1 MKGPVTSL
9 KTKMLLLSIIP
20 LILVTVAITLISLSQ
35 ARQLS
40 EQEIQ
45 TFEENLLR
53 SKRQEL
59 QHYVGLA
66 MTSIARIVA
75 EAEPGDKKA
84 EAEVKQVLHSMTYG
98 EDGYFFV
105 YDSEGVNLVHSIQPE
120 LVGRNLYD
128 LQDRNG
134 KYVIRNLLQLAGD
147 GGGFYR
153 YIWRKPS
160 KGDLEDKLSYVVQIP
175 KLNWMMGT
183 GLYIDDISKEVAST
197 RLKVTKNIRNTFL
210 TVVAILAGTVIVI
223 ALLGLGINVHAS
235 QLADARLR
243 EVAHRYVQ
251 FQVAQRRN
259 FAREL
264 HDGINQLMVSVKF
277 RIELARDKLQSH
289 ETKADIELSK
299 GSEALNQAIQEVRR
313 LSHDL
318 RPILLDDLGLESAL
332 HSMLDE
338 FSERTGLKVLVH
350 LDLPQQRLPDD
361 IEITLYRITQE
372 ALTNIERHAQAMV
385 VELHIWKEEEM
396 IWVEIKDDGQGFIKH
411 DNAGDGIG
419 LLNMRERTELL
430 SGQFSVRSKPGS
442 GTRIRAGFTLV

>member
-1 MKGPVTSL
+1 MKRVVTSL

-20 LILVTVAITLISLSQ
+20 LILVTVAITVISLNQ

-66 MTSIARIVA
+66 MTSIAHVVA
-75 EAEPGDKKA
+75 GAEPGDKVA
-84 EAEVKQVLHSMTYG
+84 EAEVRRILHSLTYG
-98 EDGYFFV
+98 DDGYFFV
-105 YDSEGVNLVHSIQPE
+105 YDKQGVNLVHPIQPE
-120 LVGRNLYD
+120 LVGQNLSG

-134 KYVIRNLLQLAGD
+134 KYVIRDLLQLAQE

-183 GLYIDDISKEVAST
+183 GLYIDDIANEVSAT
-197 RLKVTKNIRNTFL
+197 REKVTHNIRNTFF

-223 ALLGLGINVHAS
+223 ALMGLGINVHAS

-243 EVAHRYVQ
+243 QVAHRYVQ
-251 FQVAQRRN
+251 FQVTQRRN

-277 RIELARDKLQSH
+277 RIELARDKLQPQ
-289 ETKADIELSK
+289 ETKAIAELDK

-313 LSHDL
+313 ISHDL
-318 RPILLDDLGLESAL
+318 RPIQLDDLGLESAL
-332 HSMLDE
+332 YSMAEE
-338 FSERTGLKVLVH
+338 FSERTGAATKLRLE
-350 LDLPQQRLPDD
+350 LPQQRLPDD

-372 ALTNIERHAQAMV
+372 ALTNIERHAAAGDV
-385 VELHIWKEEEM
+385 DLRIWQQDNL
-396 IWVEIKDDGQGFIKH
+396 IWIEIRDDGRGFITHDKH
-411 DNAGDGIG
+411 SDGIG

-430 SGQFSVRSKPGS
+430 SGHFSIRSKPGA
-442 GTRIRAGFTLV
+442 GTLIRAGFSLI